1 MATNIRLLIEGRQPF
16 ADAMTFGDVGR
27 YETLWGQV
35 EFAVDPAD
43 PRYADVVDIEHAPRR
58 DDGLVEFSTD
68 IFILKPVELARGNR
82 RLIYEVNNRGTKLLL
97 QFLNDAVQHECPT
110 NVAHAGNGFLMRRGY
125 TMVWSGWQ
133 GDILPGDGRLTMRLP
148 IPSIEGEPI
157 TGVVRTEFAPGY
169 EGTGYA
175 LNQNLENQAGIFSIP
190 LSGNAYTASYEA
202 VSLDTAEASMTY
214 REYETDP
221 RKAIAPTDWQF
232 ARLDEAGRPV
242 KSKTD
247 CFLPAGFKPGWIY
260 ELIYKAKNPRVM
272 GLGFTGVRDLID
284 WLKIDEHDCD
294 GNNNPLW
301 ETNARIE
308 KAYAWGCSQ
317 SARFLREFVY
327 RGFNEDRSG
336 HAVFEGVCPFVAGAG
351 RVTLNY
357 RFAQPGRY
365 PRQHFDH
372 LFPSDQFPFAY
383 ATITDSLTGQTD
395 GILKRPQSDPFVLH
409 TQSASE
415 YWQRRGSLVHTDVM
429 GEDLQDHPK
438 ARVYLFASAE
448 HAPDPLQGPRVGLAR
463 YPTNPLDVCAL
474 LRAMQDNLD
483 AWVSCN
489 IPPPDSRVPRRDDST
504 ALSGDQVK
512 AQFPTIPGVDELP
525 SPNRLFVQDFG
536 SEFDKGLF
544 LLEPPSED
552 SGREYPI
559 FVPSVDPDGNEIPG
573 IRGPL
578 LAVPYAT
585 YTGWNFRR
593 LGEAQRSM
601 AAVYGSY
608 LAFPVTQSEAA
619 ERDDPRESVQSRYP
633 TNEAY
638 VTLVGVAV
646 NELVEQR
653 LLLAEDAER
662 FIALAAKTGPRPK
675 C

>member
-1 MATNIRLLIEGRQPF
+1 MTTNIRLLIESRQPF
-16 ADAMTFGDVGR
+16 ADAMTFGDVGA

-43 PRYADVVDIEHAPRR
+43 PRYAGVVDIEHAPRR

-97 QFLNDAVQHECPT
+97 EFLNDAVQHERPT
-110 NVAHAGNGFLMRRGY
+110 SAAHAGNGFLMRRGY

-148 IPSIEGEPI
+148 IPSIAGEPI

-175 LNQNLENQAGIFSIP
+175 LNQNLENRDGIFSIP
-190 LSGNAYTASYEA
+190 LSGNAYTASYETL
-202 VSLDTAEASMTY
+202 SLDTTEASMTY

-221 RKAIAPTDWQF
+221 RTAIAPTDWQY
-232 ARLDEAGRPV
+232 ARLDDSGRPV
-242 KSKTD
+242 SSKTD
-247 CFLPAGFKPGWIY
+247 CFLPSGFKPGWIY
-260 ELIYKAKNPRVM
+260 ELLYKAKDPRVM

-284 WLKIDEHDCD
+284 WLKIEQCDCD
-294 GNNNPLW
+294 GNKNPLW
-301 ETNARIE
+301 DTDASIE
-308 KAYAWGCSQ
+308 MAYAWGCSQ
-317 SARFLREFVY
+317 SARFLREFVF
-327 RGFNEDRSG
+327 RGFNEDRLG
-336 HAVFEGVCPFVAGAG
+336 NAVFEGMCPFVAGAG

-383 ATITDSLTGQTD
+383 STMTDPLTGQTD

-415 YWQRRGSLVHTDVM
+415 YWQRRGSLVHMNTM
-429 GEDLQDHPK
+429 GDDLPDHPK

-448 HAPDPLQGPRVGLAR
+448 HAPDPLQGPRDGLAR

-483 AWVSCN
+483 AWVSREVL
-489 IPPPDSRVPRRDDST
+489 PPESQVPRRDDAT
-504 ALSGDQVK
+504 AVTEVQ
-512 AQFPTIPGVDELP
+512 AQFPNIPGVDAMP

-536 SEFDKGLF
+536 SEFENGRF
-544 LLEPPSED
+544 SLEPPTED
-552 SGREYPI
+552 QNHEYPI
-559 FVPSVDPDGNEIPG
+559 FVPSVDPDGNDIPG

-608 LAFPVTQSEAA
+608 FAFPATTAEAL
-619 ERDDPRESVQSRYP
+619 ERNDSRESLQTRYP
-633 TNEAY
+633 MDETY
-638 VTLVGVAV
+638 VTRMSAAV
-646 NELVEQR
+646 HKLVER
-653 LLLAEDAER
+653 KLLLVEDAER
-662 FIALAAKTGPRPK
+662 FIALATTIGPRPK
-675 C
+675 F